1 MRPSRNQEVP
11 VQAILETLETGLGLE
26 IVQWFHRG
34 GPGFLWYLLL
44 PFHYIGDEL
53 GVMVVLAAVYWCVD
67 KRQGIRLMVLVLGA
81 QVFSN
86 VFKVWWDRP
95 RPFHVAP
102 ERIQP
107 ISDYTQPGLP
117 SGHTIFG
124 TTSGLWLGQNWRA
137 TAGYTVA
144 GLLILLMGISRM
156 VHGVHY
162 PQDVVMGWL
171 IGGILFLVFVWIESR
186 TRSWFQSAGAVR
198 IAVLILGVS
207 VVVLAAALLLDPEF
221 ENRKSI
227 LAPAGAIAGG
237 ALGLVIDREL
247 LGFQTAGNVR
257 RRLLR
262 LLVGLLLLAP
272 VHIALS
278 AAFYAIFGEHGG
290 FWAAVFYMDRYGLMG
305 LWVAL
310 GIPLVFTRLGLA
322 EARAT

>member
-1 MRPSRNQEVP
+1 M
-11 VQAILETLETGLGLE
+11 QAFLESLETGLGLE
-26 IVQWFHRG
+26 IVQWFHGG
-34 GPGFLWYLLL
+34 GPGLLWYLLM

-86 VFKVWWDRP
+86 FFKVSWDRP

-107 ISDYTQPGLP
+107 ISDYTQQGLP

-124 TTSGLWLGQNWRA
+124 TTSGLWLGQNWRSI
-137 TAGYTVA
+137 AGYAVA

-171 IGGILFLVFVWIESR
+171 IGGVLFLAFVWIESR
-186 TRSWFQSAGAVR
+186 TCTWFETADPVR
-198 IAVLILGVS
+198 IAVLVLAVS
-207 VVVLAAALLLDPEF
+207 IVVLAVALLVDPDF

-237 ALGLVIDREL
+237 TLGLVIDREI
-247 LGFQTAGNVR
+247 LGFKTAGSGR
-257 RRLLR
+257 QRSLR
-262 LLVGLLLLAP
+262 LVAGLLLLAP
-272 VHIALS
+272 VHLALS
-278 AAFYAIFGEHGG
+278 AAFYAIFGENGG

-310 GIPLVFTRLGLA
+310 GIPWVFTRIGLA
-322 EARAT
+322 EAATG